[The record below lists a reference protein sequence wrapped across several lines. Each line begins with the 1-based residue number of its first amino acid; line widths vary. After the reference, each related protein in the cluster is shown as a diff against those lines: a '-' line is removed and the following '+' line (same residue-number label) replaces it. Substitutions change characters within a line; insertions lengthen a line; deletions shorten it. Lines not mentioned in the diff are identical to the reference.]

1 MMTPSW
7 HLVEEYMTTNY
18 LCPNCGQTALEIH
31 HGKNDYGFLRK
42 LGYHFAKCCF
52 CKWKTQSYRQLAKL
66 LLEISYTLPRFFIFD
81 ADTNTITGYVSDGGG
96 GRYAWTPT
104 EISIPRLYN
113 GAEVRFINAGAF
125 SETSIKSVILP
136 SSVITIGEN
145 AFTNTPLSSV
155 TFGSKIY
162 EIGNNAFN
170 SLFLTELEIPGSIGY
185 IGEGAFSNNLLL
197 TKITITDMVVEDPGA
212 DHPTINLNTF
222 ANCPLDNI
230 IIGADFVISASVG
243 TMGTNGDFKADYEA
257 GGSLAGN
264 YAFFEGTWYKK

>member
-1 MMTPSW
+1 
-7 HLVEEYMTTNY
+7 VTTNY
-18 LCPNCGQTALEIH
+18 LCPNCGQTAIEIH

-52 CKWKTQSYRQLAKL
+52 CKYQTPVFKNLTKL
-66 LLEISYTLPRFFIFD
+66 IEYIGWTLTKYFIFNPTTLYLMTYLPS
-81 ADTNTITGYVSDGGG
+81 ADNSKYVWEHD
-96 GRYAWTPT
+96 
-104 EISIPRLYN
+104 EVSIPRLYN

-170 SLFLTELEIPGSIGY
+170 GLFLTKLEIPESIGY
-185 IGEGAFSNNLLL
+185 IGEGAFSNNRLL